1 MAEVQPV
8 ALVTAA
14 GRGIGAGCA
23 RALAGAG
30 YSLVLMSS
38 GGGAESLAAELSGV
52 GLRGDVTKATDL
64 EEFVARALEVHG
76 RVDAV
81 VNNTGHP
88 ARGALLDLTDQEWH
102 QGLDLLLLG
111 VVHMARLVTPV
122 MERQG
127 GGAIVNISSLAAQ
140 EPDPRFPVS
149 SALRAALGAFTRL
162 YSDRYAAAG
171 IRMNCVLPGFVD
183 TYPVDDAT
191 RARIPLGRP
200 VTVDEVAATVVF
212 LLSPAA
218 SAITGQLVRV
228 DGGLGRAR

>member
-8 ALVTAA
+8 AVVTAA
-14 GRGIGAGCA
+14 GRGIGAACA

-38 GGGAESLAAELSGV
+38 GGGAEALASELGGI
-52 GLRGDVTKATDL
+52 GLRGDVTKTADL
-64 EEFVARALEVHG
+64 KAVVARALEIHG

-88 ARGALLDLTDQEWH
+88 ARGALLDLTDQDWH

-127 GGAIVNISSLAAQ
+127 GGAIVNISSLAAL
-140 EPDPRFPVS
+140 EPDPRFPIS
-149 SALRAALGAFTRL
+149 SAIRAGLGAFTKL
-162 YSDRYAAAG
+162 YSDRYAATG

-183 TYPVDDAT
+183 TFPVDDAT
-191 RARIPLGRP
+191 LARMPIRRP
-200 VTVDEVAATVVF
+200 VRVEEVAATVLY
-212 LLSPAA
+212 LLTPGA
-218 SAITGQLVRV
+218 SAITGQSIRV
-228 DGGLGRAR
+228 G

>member
-8 ALVTAA
+8 AVVTAA
-14 GRGIGAGCA
+14 GRGIGAACA

-38 GGGAESLAAELSGV
+38 GGGAEALASELGGI
-52 GLRGDVTKATDL
+52 GLRGDVTKTADL
-64 EEFVARALEVHG
+64 KAVVARALEIHG

-88 ARGALLDLTDQEWH
+88 ARGALLDLTDQDWH

-127 GGAIVNISSLAAQ
+127 GGAIVNISSLAAL
-140 EPDPRFPVS
+140 EPDPRFPIS
-149 SALRAALGAFTRL
+149 SAIRAGLGAFTKL
-162 YSDRYAAAG
+162 YSDRYAATG

-183 TYPVDDAT
+183 TFPVDDAT
-191 RARIPLGRP
+191 LGRMPIRRP
-200 VTVDEVAATVVF
+200 VRVEEVAATVLY
-212 LLSPAA
+212 LLTPGA
-218 SAITGQLVRV
+218 SAITGQSIRV
-228 DGGLGRAR
+228 G

>member
-1 MAEVQPV
+1 MGEVRPV

-23 RALAGAG
+23 RALAAAG
-30 YSLVLMSS
+30 YSVVLMSN
-38 GGGAESLAAELSGV
+38 GGGAETLAADLGAI

-64 EEFVARALEVHG
+64 EAFVARSLEFHG

-81 VNNTGHP
+81 VNNSGHP
-88 ARGALLDLTDQEWH
+88 ARGALLDLTGQEWH

-171 IRMNCVLPGFVD
+171 IRMNCVLPGFVE
-183 TYPVDDAT
+183 THPVDDAT
-191 RARIPLGRP
+191 LARIPMRRP
-200 VTVDEVAATVVF
+200 VRVEEVAATVLY
-212 LLSPAA
+212 LLSPGA
-218 SAITGQLVRV
+218 SAITGQSIRV
-228 DGGLGRAR
+228 G